1 MKKQLLSLF
10 LLMAG
15 FTLLAQNQ
23 RMALFEEFTGETC
36 PPCAATN
43 PGLDALLKSGTNPTK
58 IIPIKWQVPIPS
70 APTPTWSLYR
80 TNKAEIDYR
89 YASYGYGINSA
100 PSARI
105 DGQNCTAFGMASD
118 HPANLNNTVINTA
131 YGVTTPFSITMTR
144 AWDPTFSSVS
154 LTVNIAASG
163 TFAATGDLRC
173 RVVLVENEIN
183 FPVQPGTNG
192 EKDFNW
198 PVRKSYPDIQNGT
211 DIADTWVNAQT
222 QQFVLNCV
230 LPSYIN
236 DKAEVAFVA
245 FIQDDGDRKVWQAA
259 RTNPEL
265 VQNDAKAVAVSVNSM
280 VCTNTVATGA
290 QVFNNGSNAIT
301 AMTLVP
307 TMDGVAGTAVNWTGN
322 LAVGAS
328 TTIALGNS
336 NIGTGGHTFSV
347 NITGV
352 NAGDFNTVNN
362 KVIGGFVAATSYQNQ
377 QVMEGFTA
385 AAFPPTNWARYNPD
399 NGSSTWVRV
408 ANAGFNSSESS
419 KMAFY
424 DIAAGAIMDLVL
436 PPMDLSGSQSPLMT
450 FDVAYRQYSAS
461 YNDRLQVLLST
472 DCGANWTIVYDKAG
486 SALNTAGISTSAF
499 TPNQDSQW
507 RNESVE
513 LVGQEGATTAIVKFR
528 ATSAYGNNLY
538 LDNVNLMQADPTG
551 VNEVRNDFSSV
562 SLFPNP
568 SHGATTLRVNANV
581 STNATLSVTNVLGQ
595 VVYSSNLNLNAGENN
610 ININAAE
617 LAGGVYNVVLESNS
631 GKTVKKL
638 SVN

>member
-1 MKKQLLSLF
+1 MKKQLLSLV

-80 TNKAEIDYR
+80 TNKAEIDWR

-105 DGQNCTAFGMASD
+105 DGQNCTVFGMASD

-131 YGVTTPFSITMTR
+131 YGVTTPFAITMTR

-154 LTVNIAASG
+154 LTVNIVTSG

-173 RVVLVENEIN
+173 RVVLIENEIN
-183 FPVQPGTNG
+183 FPTQPGTNG

-211 DIADTWVNAQT
+211 DIPDTWTNAQS
-222 QQFVLNCV
+222 QQFVLNCA

-236 DKAEVAFVA
+236 DKAQVAFVA
-245 FIQDDGDRKVWQAA
+245 FIQDDGNRIVWQAA
-259 RTNPEL
+259 KTNPEP
-265 VQNDAKAVAVSVNSM
+265 VQNDAKAISASINSV
-280 VCTNTVATGA
+280 VCTSTVPATA
-290 QVFNNGSNAIT
+290 QIMNNGSNAIT

-322 LAVGAS
+322 LAAGA
-328 TTIALGNS
+328 TTNVPLGNT
-336 NIGTGGHTFSV
+336 NVTTGGHSFSV
-347 NITGV
+347 NVTGV
-352 NAGDFNTVNN
+352 NAGDFNVNNN
-362 KVIGGFVAATSYQNQ
+362 KVATSFIGATSYQSQ

-385 AAFPPTNWARYNPD
+385 AAFPPANWGRYNPS
-399 NGSSTWVRV
+399 NGSENWVRV
-408 ANAGFNSSESS
+408 ANAGFGNMESS

-424 DIAAGAIMDLVL
+424 DISAGTIMDLVL
-436 PPMDLSGSQSPLMT
+436 PPMNLSGSQSPLMT
-450 FDVAYRQYSAS
+450 FDVAYRQYSAA

-472 DCGANWTIVYDKAG
+472 DCGANWSVVYDKAG

-499 TPNQDSQW
+499 TPNSDSQW

-568 SHGATTLRVNANV
+568 SRGATTLRVNANV

-595 VVYSSNLNLNAGENN
+595 VVYSNKLSLEAGENN

-617 LAGGVYNVVLESNS
+617 LASGVYNVVLESNS